1 MSKSD
6 YDPAYRTGP
15 LGQLPL
21 SEFQSLRYSTAEM
34 ISVIAAVR
42 HRFQK
47 LADKEGL
54 TGPITEQVMQLDV
67 VLQTLEEHK

>member
-1 MSKSD
+1 
-6 YDPAYRTGP
+6 
-15 LGQLPL
+15 
-21 SEFQSLRYSTAEM
+21 M

-54 TGPITEQVMQLDV
+54 AGPITEQVMQLDV